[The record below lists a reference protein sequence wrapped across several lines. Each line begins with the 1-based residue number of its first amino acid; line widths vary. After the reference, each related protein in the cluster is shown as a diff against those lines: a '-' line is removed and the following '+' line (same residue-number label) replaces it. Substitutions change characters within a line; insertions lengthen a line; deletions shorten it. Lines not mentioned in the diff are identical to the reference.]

1 MRLQV
6 ILPTVPGGQT
16 NLKAARPQLRDHS
29 EQCHVEVAA
38 KKAGAL
44 ELSHVCRQQVPK
56 AFVGCRSV
64 SQLSLRR
71 PEMHV
76 RIGDPYLI
84 GVTGVI
90 PINSAT
96 ADSDMPHL

>member
-6 ILPTVPGGQT
+6 ILPTVPRGQT

-38 KKAGAL
+38 KKAGA
-44 ELSHVCRQQVPK
+44 ELSHVFRQQVPK
-56 AFVGCRSV
+56 AFVGCRSG

-71 PEMHV
+71 PEVQV
-76 RIGDPYLI
+76 RIGDPDLI
-84 GVTGVI
+84 EVLGVI

-96 ADSDMPHL
+96 ADSDIPHL